1 MTQNEIQVNQMRLK
15 LLTKLAKTSYN
26 NSCYETYASLAQLVE
41 QQTLNLMVGGSTP
54 LWRTKMI
61 ERVRTYN
68 SYSLLINSILLCT
81 NNNRK
86 ELEDG
91 YI

>member
-1 MTQNEIQVNQMRLK
+1 
-15 LLTKLAKTSYN
+15 
-26 NSCYETYASLAQLVE
+26 
-41 QQTLNLMVGGSTP
+41 
-54 LWRTKMI
+54 MI

>member
-1 MTQNEIQVNQMRLK
+1 MIKCSKESILRFITLCNV
-15 LLTKLAKTSYN
+15 
-26 NSCYETYASLAQLVE
+26 AS
-41 QQTLNLMVGGSTP
+41 TLNLMVGGSTP

-91 YI
+91 DI